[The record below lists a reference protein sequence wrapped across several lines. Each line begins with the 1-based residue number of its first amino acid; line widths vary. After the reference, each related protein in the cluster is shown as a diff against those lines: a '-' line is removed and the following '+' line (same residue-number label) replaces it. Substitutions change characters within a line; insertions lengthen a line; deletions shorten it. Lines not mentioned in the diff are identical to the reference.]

1 MCKRMPRRG
10 SCCVCRTRLRA
21 SDTACGMD
29 FTSGNV
35 SEIITFFSEQLWPD
49 ALIDSNNNGSAQRSS
64 TVHHVPY
71 TINSKTKC
79 RRKRTIFSKAQLSQL
94 ERAFSATPYPDIN
107 GRKTLAT
114 LTGLPESKIQVWFQ
128 NRRAR
133 FFKTKKSTRG
143 ATKPS
148 QVRHKTP
155 CTPQVASPPPPS
167 PSLASPTDYRVPS
180 LPQSTR
186 LSSILDIQTKS
197 LDVPQIFCHQSQD
210 FTSYCQDVFPY
221 EGLDELDLP
230 EDFEAFLNA
239 RGVQPAERGHPVH
252 KEDIQSRQGLQALSS
267 SIETLADLS
276 DLCFQDLMV
285 PSLPSLDSSMIDYL
299 LA

>member
-1 MCKRMPRRG
+1 
-10 SCCVCRTRLRA
+10 
-21 SDTACGMD
+21 MD

-49 ALIDSNNNGSAQRSS
+49 ALTDSNNNGSAQRSS

-167 PSLASPTDYRVPS
+167 PRLASPTDYRVPS

-197 LDVPQIFCHQSQD
+197 PGVPQIFCHQSQD

>member
-1 MCKRMPRRG
+1 MKHK
-10 SCCVCRTRLRA
+10 
-21 SDTACGMD
+21 
-29 FTSGNV
+29 F
-35 SEIITFFSEQLWPD
+35 
-49 ALIDSNNNGSAQRSS
+49 
-64 TVHHVPY
+64 HV
-71 TINSKTKC
+71 ILN
-79 RRKRTIFSKAQLSQL
+79 FL
-94 ERAFSATPYPDIN
+94 
-107 GRKTLAT
+107 
-114 LTGLPESKIQVWFQ
+114 QVWFQ

-143 ATKPS
+143 AAKSS

-155 CTPQVASPPPPS
+155 CSPQVASPPPPS
-167 PSLASPTDYRVPS
+167 PSFASPTGYRVPS

-186 LSSILDIQTKS
+186 LSSILDIQAKS
-197 LDVPQIFCHQSQD
+197 PDVPQIFCHQSQD
-210 FTSYCQDVFPY
+210 FTSYCQDMFPY
-221 EGLDELDLP
+221 DGLDELDLP